1 MKVVDVTVRLK
12 NWNASVGMSAVS
24 FPCAVHNI
32 VVALCLDPR
41 ERTMQNR
48 AFSHVVMDRQ

>member
-1 MKVVDVTVRLK
+1 MKVVHVTVRLK